1 MISSRL
7 RRIVPA
13 PLALDAPDT
22 PAPRAAAER
31 DFRPD
36 IEGLRA
42 VAVVLVLLYHAG
54 VPGFPGGY
62 IGVDVFFVLS
72 GFLITGL
79 LLRELRESG
88 TISLPRFYARR
99 GRRILPAS
107 ALVLVATVL
116 ASAVVV
122 SPLRLIDV
130 AGDAAAAAV
139 YVVNIRFAVQATDY
153 LQGGAPPSPIL
164 HFWSLSA
171 EEQFYLFWPAL
182 VLVAGRFAGGSRRRL
197 VVPFIVVSVASF
209 ALSLWLTTASEP
221 WAFFS
226 LPTRAWELGVGALL
240 ALGAPLLPSIPGRV
254 VAVLGWGGLAL
265 VALGGVVIT
274 EATPFP
280 GWAAILPVA
289 GTAMAVA
296 AGTRAAA
303 PLHARVLGWGPFR
316 YVGRISYSLYLWHWP
331 VLVLVPIALGGPLPL
346 AGRIALVLL
355 VAVPLAALSQRF
367 VEDPLRRGRLIGTV
381 TRRNLAFAGALS
393 LAVAVGAAGVGAV
406 TAARLGGTAAAPDL
420 GDGDALAGLVPTDP
434 PIPATAPGS
443 SSPGGGS
450 AAPRP
455 TPTPTSTPGIGVP
468 TPTPAASPG
477 GSGAPGPS
485 ALPATPDGPVPGNL
499 LPSLAAVRSDSPRI
513 YAEGCHLDAA
523 TTVSPPCVYGDPSS
537 STTVVLFG
545 DSHAAQWFPALE
557 RIATDRGWR
566 LVSLTKSA
574 CTAADVTVWS
584 ATLGRAYAECDAWR
598 RSAMERI
605 AAERPALIVV
615 SDSRGVRP
623 IVNGETLVGDAGG
636 PALADGLHRTL
647 DVLRPL
653 AGEVAVIGV
662 TPEAPDDPPACL
674 SENPGSVLACATP
687 VDRAVD
693 AAWLATEAA
702 VAEKADATYIDPTAW
717 VCPTGPCPAVIGRF
731 LVYRDTHHLAT
742 PFAAALAS
750 RLAGRLPDLGS
761 AELPAPRSAS
771 MGTARER
778 VRAAAASLRVPST
791 RAGVAERQTR
801 PS

>member
-1 MISSRL
+1 
-7 RRIVPA
+7 
-13 PLALDAPDT
+13 
-22 PAPRAAAER
+22 
-31 DFRPD
+31 
-36 IEGLRA
+36 
-42 VAVVLVLLYHAG
+42 VLVLLYHAG

-79 LLRELRESG
+79 LLREMRESG

-99 GRRILPAS
+99 ARRILPAS

-122 SPLRLIDV
+122 SPLRLIDI

-182 VLVAGRFAGGSRRRL
+182 VLVAGRFASGSRRRL
-197 VVPFIVVSVASF
+197 AVPFVGVAVASF

-240 ALGAPLLPSIPGRV
+240 ALGAPLLPSIPGR
-254 VAVLGWGGLAL
+254 AAAALGWSGLAL

-289 GTAMAVA
+289 GTAMVVA
-296 AGTRAAA
+296 AGSRADA
-303 PLHARVLGWGPFR
+303 PVHVRVLGWGPIR

-346 AGRIALVLL
+346 AGRMALVVL

-367 VEDPLRRGRLIGTV
+367 VEDPLRRGRVIGTV

-406 TAARLGGTAAAPDL
+406 TAARLGGTAAAAPDL
-420 GDGDALAGLVPTDP
+420 GGGDALAGLVPTDP
-434 PIPATAPGS
+434 PVSATPPGSSVPGASPSAPTPPGASGGS
-443 SSPGGGS
+443 SSPSGGAGS
-450 AAPRP
+450 GPG
-455 TPTPTSTPGIGVP
+455 STPGSGGGNPSP
-468 TPTPAASPG
+468 TSSPG

-584 ATLGRAYAECDAWR
+584 ATLGRAYTECDTWR
-598 RSAMERI
+598 RSAVERI
-605 AAERPALIVV
+605 AAERPALVVV

-623 IVNGETLVGDAGG
+623 IVDGEPLVGDAGG
-636 PALADGLHRTL
+636 PALADGLRRTL
-647 DVLRPL
+647 DGLRPL

-687 VDRAVD
+687 VARAVD
-693 AAWLATEAA
+693 TAWLAIEAA
-702 VAEKADATYIDPTAW
+702 VAEEADATYIDPTAW

-771 MGTARER
+771 MRPERER

>member
-1 MISSRL
+1 MPR
-7 RRIVPA
+7 
-13 PLALDAPDT
+13 ALDAPDT
-22 PAPRAAAER
+22 PAPRAAADR

-88 TISLPRFYARR
+88 GISLPRFYARR
-99 GRRILPAS
+99 ARRILPAS

-116 ASAVVV
+116 ASAIVV
-122 SPLRLIDV
+122 SPLRLIDI
-130 AGDAAAAAV
+130 AGDAAAAAL

-197 VVPFIVVSVASF
+197 AVPFVVVSVASF
-209 ALSLWLTTASEP
+209 ALSLWLTSASEP

-240 ALGAPLLPSIPGRV
+240 ALGAPLLPSIPGR
-254 VAVLGWGGLAL
+254 AAAALGWGGLAF

-289 GTAMAVA
+289 GTAMAVM
-296 AGTRAAA
+296 AGTRAVA

-346 AGRIALVLL
+346 AGRVALVVL
-355 VAVPLAALSQRF
+355 VAVPLAALSQRY
-367 VEDPLRRGRLIGTV
+367 VEDPLRRGRVIGTV

-393 LAVAVGAAGVGAV
+393 LAVAVGAVGVGAT
-406 TAARLGGTAAAPDL
+406 TAARLGGTATVAPDL

-434 PIPATAPGS
+434 PASPAPPEPSA
-443 SSPGGGS
+443 PGGGS

-455 TPTPTSTPGIGVP
+455 TPTSAPTGGA
-468 TPTPAASPG
+468 PTPAASASPG
-477 GSGAPGPS
+477 GSGTPMS
-485 ALPATPDGPVPGNL
+485 STLPATPDGPVPADL
-499 LPSLAAVRSDSPRI
+499 VPSLATARSDSPRI
-513 YAEGCHLDAA
+513 YAEGCHLDTA
-523 TTVSPPCVYGDPSS
+523 TTVSPPCVYGDVSS
-537 STTVVLFG
+537 STTVVLLG
-545 DSHAAQWFPALE
+545 DSHAAQWFPTLE
-557 RIATDRGWR
+557 RIAIDRGWR

-584 ATLGRAYAECDAWR
+584 ATLGRAYTECDAWR

-605 AAERPALIVV
+605 ASERPALVVV

-623 IVNGETLVGDAGG
+623 IVDGETLVGDPAG
-636 PALADGLHRTL
+636 PALADGLGRTL
-647 DVLRPL
+647 DELRPL
-653 AGEVAVIGV
+653 AAEVAVIGV
-662 TPEAPDDPPACL
+662 TPEAPGDPPACL

-687 VDRAVD
+687 VNRAVD

-702 VAEKADATYIDPTAW
+702 VAAGAGAAYIDPTLW

-750 RLAGRLPDLGS
+750 RLAGRLPDLGATGS
-761 AELPAPRSAS
+761 VGRSVLRVDAGASRSGPGSSGAP
-771 MGTARER
+771 
-778 VRAAAASLRVPST
+778 VRRLRVPST

>member
-1 MISSRL
+1 M
-7 RRIVPA
+7 
-13 PLALDAPDT
+13 
-22 PAPRAAAER
+22 
-31 DFRPD
+31 
-36 IEGLRA
+36 
-42 VAVVLVLLYHAG
+42 
-54 VPGFPGGY
+54 PGFPGGY

-79 LLRELRESG
+79 LLREMRESG

-99 GRRILPAS
+99 ARRILPAS

-122 SPLRLIDV
+122 SPLRLIDI

-197 VVPFIVVSVASF
+197 AIPFVAVTVASF
-209 ALSLWLTTASEP
+209 VLSLWLTTASEP

-240 ALGAPLLPSIPGRV
+240 ALGAPLLPAVSGRV
-254 VAVLGWGGLAL
+254 AAALGWGGLAL
-265 VALGGVVIT
+265 VALGGIVIT

-296 AGTRAAA
+296 AGTRAVA

-346 AGRIALVLL
+346 AGRVALVVL

-367 VEDPLRRGRLIGTV
+367 VEDPLRRGKVIGTV

-393 LAVAVGAAGVGAV
+393 LAVAVGSVGVGAV
-406 TAARLGGTAAAPDL
+406 TAARLGGTAAAPEL
-420 GDGDALAGLVPTDP
+420 GDGDALAGLVPTDA
-434 PIPATAPGS
+434 PASAALPGS
-443 SSPGGGS
+443 SVPGAGPSGPPSPGASDGPSSPSSGTGPSGPPSPGGGGGNPS
-450 AAPRP
+450 P
-455 TPTPTSTPGIGVP
+455 TP
-468 TPTPAASPG
+468 SPG
-477 GSGAPGPS
+477 GAGAPGPP

-499 LPSLAAVRSDSPRI
+499 LPPLAAVRSDSPRI

-523 TTVSPPCVYGDPSS
+523 TAVSPPCVYGDPGS

-584 ATLGRAYAECDAWR
+584 ATLGRAYTECDAWR

-605 AAERPALIVV
+605 AAERPALVVV

-623 IVNGETLVGDAGG
+623 IVDGETLAGDAGG
-636 PALADGLHRTL
+636 PALADGLRRTL
-647 DVLRPL
+647 DALRPL

-693 AAWLATEAA
+693 TAWLATEAA
-702 VAEKADATYIDPTAW
+702 VAAEADATYIDPTAW

-761 AELPAPRSAS
+761 AERPVPRSAS
-771 MGTARER
+771 TGTASELG
-778 VRAAAASLRVPST
+778 RAAAASLRVPST

>member
-1 MISSRL
+1 M
-7 RRIVPA
+7 
-13 PLALDAPDT
+13 
-22 PAPRAAAER
+22 
-31 DFRPD
+31 
-36 IEGLRA
+36 
-42 VAVVLVLLYHAG
+42 LLYHAG

-88 TISLPRFYARR
+88 SISLPRFYARR
-99 GRRILPAS
+99 ARRILPAS

-122 SPLRLIDV
+122 SPLRLIDI
-130 AGDAAAAAV
+130 AGDAAAAAA

-182 VLVAGRFAGGSRRRL
+182 VLLAGRFAGGSARRL
-197 VVPFIVVSVASF
+197 AVPFLAVALASF

-240 ALGAPLLPSIPGRV
+240 ALGAPLLPAIPGRV
-254 VAVLGWGGLAL
+254 AMALGWGGLAL
-265 VALGGVVIT
+265 VALGGIVIT

-289 GTAMAVA
+289 GTAMTVA

-316 YVGRISYSLYLWHWP
+316 YIGRISYSLYLWHWP

-346 AGRIALVLL
+346 VGRVALVVF

-367 VEDPLRRGRLIGTV
+367 VEDPLRRGRVIGTV

-393 LAVAVGAAGVGAV
+393 IAVAVGALSVGAV
-406 TAARLGGTAAAPDL
+406 TAARLGGAVAVTPDT
-420 GDGDALAGLVPTDP
+420 GDGDALAGLVPTD
-434 PIPATAPGS
+434 APS
-443 SSPGGGS
+443 S
-450 AAPRP
+450 AA
-455 TPTPTSTPGIGVP
+455 TPAA
-468 TPTPAASPG
+468 PAASP
-477 GSGAPGPS
+477 SAPGRPTASGEPATAAPS
-485 ALPATPDGPVPGNL
+485 ASSPPGVPGATDAPTSSTGPAPSSLPPTPDGPVPADL
-499 LPSLAAVRSDSPRI
+499 TPSLAAVRSDAPRI
-513 YAEGCHLDAA
+513 YADGCHLDAA
-523 TTVSPPCVYGDPSS
+523 TTVSPPCVYGDPASA
-537 STTVVLFG
+537 TTVVLFG
-545 DSHAAQWFPALE
+545 DSHAAQWFPAME

-584 ATLGRAYAECDAWR
+584 ATLDRAYTECDTWR

-605 AAERPALIVV
+605 ASERPALVVV

-623 IVNGETLVGDAGG
+623 IVDGEALVGDAGG
-636 PALADGLHRTL
+636 PALADGLRRTL
-647 DVLRPL
+647 AALRPM
-653 AGEVAVIGV
+653 AGQVALIGV

-687 VDRAVD
+687 VDRAID
-693 AAWLATEAA
+693 TAWVATEAA
-702 VAEKADATYIDPTAW
+702 IAAETGAAYVDPTGW

-750 RLAGRLPDLGS
+750 RLSGRLPAVG
-761 AELPAPRSAS
+761 ATT
-771 MGTARER
+771 G
-778 VRAAAASLRVPST
+778 RAAGQASPRTAALVTARVPSI